1 MLAQRDWTREAACA
15 GTDDPDIW
23 FSEPGSQDRSGL
35 SSPRTLEAFLTCV
48 GCRVRRE
55 CLEDSLTTW
64 RVVLPRD
71 GHESGVGIRAVGV
84 WGATTEADRA
94 AVADL
99 PIPEAIARL
108 EAGLPLRVRA
118 RVEAFEAS
126 RAKAVNRSRRAERAQ
141 KMLDEM
147 RGAPSSRASGED
159 GLEHLVT
166 A

>member
-1 MLAQRDWTREAACA
+1 VLALREWTKDAACA
-15 GTDDPDIW
+15 GTDDLDIW
-23 FSEPGSQDRSGL
+23 FAEPGSQDRTGL

-48 GCRVRRE
+48 GCPVRRE

-71 GHESGVGIRAVGV
+71 DYERGVGIRAVTV

-94 AVADL
+94 PVADL
-99 PIPEAIARL
+99 PIPEAIERL

-126 RAKAVNRSRRAERAQ
+126 RTKAVNRSRQAERAQ
-141 KMLDEM
+141 KMLEEM
-147 RGAPSSRASGED
+147 PARSQ
-159 GLEHLVT
+159 
-166 A
+166 